1 MPKRRADTIPE
12 GAPAPKLPC
21 ERDQVAGRIRQA
33 ERIIDNGFVP
43 SFPCDFC
50 ALYGEV
56 CVMDRTRKYS
66 KCASCTRQGRTCK
79 KDFHTAKEWD
89 ILKSAEKKIASE
101 LSATDDELELLYPEL
116 RQLQEHLEK
125 IQKKLMEKQ
134 QKVAESLARH
144 SRLRKQQKFL
154 KERGFKMSEHD
165 AELLRILDE
174 KKSSEQ
180 PDPAAEIEQLA
191 ATSENP
197 DFNQMMTEIDQ
208 MPPSFWENF
217 DFPSN
222 STVERVGGSP
232 SGSR

>member
-21 ERDQVAGRIRQA
+21 EHDQVAGRIHQA
-33 ERIIDNGFVP
+33 KRIINNGFVP
-43 SFPCDFC
+43 SFPCDFY
-50 ALYGEV
+50 ALYSEV

-89 ILKSAEKKIASE
+89 ILKSAEKKIASK
-101 LSATDDELELLYPEL
+101 LSTTDDKLELLYPEL

-125 IQKKLMEKQ
+125 IQKELMEKQ

-144 SRLRKQQKFL
+144 SRLQKQQKFL
-154 KERGFKMSEHD
+154 KERGFKILEHD

-180 PDPAAEIEQLA
+180 PNPAAEIKQLA
-191 ATSENP
+191 VTSENP
-197 DFNQMMTEIDQ
+197 NFNQMMTEIDQ
-208 MPPSFWENF
+208 MPPSF
-217 DFPSN
+217 
-222 STVERVGGSP
+222 
-232 SGSR
+232 

>member
-1 MPKRRADTIPE
+1 
-12 GAPAPKLPC
+12 
-21 ERDQVAGRIRQA
+21 
-33 ERIIDNGFVP
+33 
-43 SFPCDFC
+43 
-50 ALYGEV
+50 
-56 CVMDRTRKYS
+56 MDRTRKYS